1 VRIGGLGLLSV
12 MICPVASSFVFV
24 FARML
29 REHTRVCEYS
39 WSVRAA
45 LMMEYTWCAALMMKY
60 TWEYTVVHREREKHT
75 HTEWST
81 PGVHQ
86 WSTPGVHQCAALMM
100 EYTMFYSTKRVHI
113 L

>member
-1 VRIGGLGLLSV
+1 MSV

-60 TWEYTVVHREREKHT
+60 TWEYTVVHTERERNT
-75 HTEWST
+75 HIQS
-81 PGVHQ
+81 GVHLVYI
-86 WSTPGVHQCAALMM
+86 SGVRLVYISAQH
-100 EYTMFYSTKRVHI
+100 
-113 L
+113 